1 MEVKRVDSGGRLYLG
16 KEFAGKE
23 VYVVRV
29 FDGIL
34 IVDEERK
41 AKEIERRKAEFLRE
55 GIEKLLDFLG
65 EPSAEE
71 IDDTVELLRKRK
83 RSSIRKH

>member
-1 MEVKRVDSGGRLYLG
+1 MEVKKVDSEGRLYLG

-23 VYVVRV
+23 VYVIRL

-34 IVDEERK
+34 IVDEKRK
-41 AKEIERRKAEFLRE
+41 AEEIERRKTEFLRD

-71 IDDTVELLRKRK
+71 IDETLELLRKRK
-83 RSSIRKH
+83 RSPV